1 MVTFYKNGQD
11 FYNENKNII
20 NENEIQTPFLKL
32 NALSIENFD
41 CYNYCIKIT
50 NDDKYLL
57 CVSKYPYSMLIF
69 GDIELIPELANIIFI
84 SNLKYSQILA
94 MNDLTLKFIE
104 ETNKL
109 IDYKFTTI
117 NDMDLLIYETPNNIS
132 CSYQQGTLEDI
143 DQISELFDLFQQEV
157 FGEYFNGCINPEE
170 FYFIKEND
178 KIISILKKTRE
189 LEQSVSLSIVYT
201 REEYRNL
208 GYCQRL
214 VSSVSNDLLKS
225 GKKVLLFVDRNNPI
239 SNHLYLKVGFKPLL
253 HFLEVHKTPGNIKKT
268 ILAGGCF
275 WCISDSY
282 YDIEGVIEVY
292 SGFALGNTFFP
303 TYEEVKS
310 QKTHHKE
317 AIYVIYD
324 SSKVSYEK
332 LINIYFE
339 NIDPFDGDG
348 QYMDRGE
355 SYQTGVITSCA
366 KEIDYFYKVKECIES
381 RTQKEVK
388 VQLFKDTVFYIAE
401 EYHQKYSIKNPEEF
415 LKEMKESGR
424 IKD

>member
-1 MVTFYKNGQD
+1 MNLESSGSVNNYKTVM
-11 FYNENKNII
+11 F
-20 NENEIQTPFLKL
+20 
-32 NALSIENFD
+32 
-41 CYNYCIKIT
+41 
-50 NDDKYLL
+50 
-57 CVSKYPYSMLIF
+57 
-69 GDIELIPELANIIFI
+69 
-84 SNLKYSQILA
+84 
-94 MNDLTLKFIE
+94 
-104 ETNKL
+104 
-109 IDYKFTTI
+109 
-117 NDMDLLIYETPNNIS
+117 
-132 CSYQQGTLEDI
+132 
-143 DQISELFDLFQQEV
+143 
-157 FGEYFNGCINPEE
+157 
-170 FYFIKEND
+170 
-178 KIISILKKTRE
+178 
-189 LEQSVSLSIVYT
+189 
-201 REEYRNL
+201 
-208 GYCQRL
+208 
-214 VSSVSNDLLKS
+214 
-225 GKKVLLFVDRNNPI
+225 
-239 SNHLYLKVGFKPLL
+239 
-253 HFLEVHKTPGNIKKT
+253 
-268 ILAGGCF
+268 AGGCF
-275 WCISDSY
+275 WCMAKPY
-282 YDIEGVIEVY
+282 YEYAGVIQVFSGYAGGSEV
-292 SGFALGNTFFP
+292 NP